1 MLSRILFGSSITQ
14 ISAVE
19 ALQLGAAVASLN
31 GGGGLDPIN
40 RLRSSIGL
48 DRLRIVGSDPVTG
61 RGTSI
66 AVGKYL
72 GRRFFV
78 ELVTDG
84 QGYSATSL
92 EFRVTRWLALLAT
105 ISTVGQE
112 SVNVK
117 VSKDY

>member
-1 MLSRILFGSSITQ
+1 M
-14 ISAVE
+14 
-19 ALQLGAAVASLN
+19 
-31 GGGGLDPIN
+31 
-40 RLRSSIGL
+40 
-48 DRLRIVGSDPVTG
+48 
-61 RGTSI
+61 
-66 AVGKYL
+66 GKYI

-92 EFRVTRWLALLAT
+92 EFRVTKWLALLAT